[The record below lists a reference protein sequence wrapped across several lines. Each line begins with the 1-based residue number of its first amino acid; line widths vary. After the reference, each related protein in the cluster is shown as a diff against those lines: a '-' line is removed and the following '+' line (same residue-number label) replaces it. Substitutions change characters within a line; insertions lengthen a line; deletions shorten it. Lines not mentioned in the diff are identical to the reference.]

1 MSLIKEAKRVDK
13 LLFGKQQH
21 RLNLDKLILGET
33 RRKRIPISASVKK
46 KVWERAK
53 GRCEYPGCNVA
64 LKWGNKGRGKVK
76 AIFHHL
82 RDPSVQPTAKTVL
95 LLCPNHHS
103 IAHEYKTVKKQD
115 LIFGE
120 RKVRKVIRKDV
131 TKKLKKRKTSQRKK
145 KAKSK
150 RKKKETPPSLMDLML

>member
-1 MSLIKEAKRVDK
+1 MV
-13 LLFGKQQH
+13 QP
-21 RLNLDKLILGET
+21 LDKLILGGT
-33 RRKRIPISASVKK
+33 QRKRVPIPASVKK
-46 KVWERAK
+46 EVWERAK

-82 RDPSVQPTAKTVL
+82 RAPSVRPTAKTVL

-103 IAHEYKTVKKQD
+103 IAHEYKTVKKRD

-120 RKVRKVIRKDV
+120 QKVRKVIRKDV
-131 TKKLKKRKTSQRKK
+131 AGKLKKRKTSQRKK
-145 KAKSK
+145 KARSK
-150 RKKKETPPSLMDLML
+150 RKRKKAPPSLMDLIL